1 MSVALSMGCLAP
13 LLLAGCGT
21 SSAGAPVPAERPSS
35 TVDSAQEYSLAR
47 LCDLLSPAETEE
59 MGGSAQGES
68 GNSVSDGHEQCTWAD
83 ETSLII
89 GVQPGV
95 KSNGGKKGPG
105 VTNTPV
111 TVDGLAATQSLET
124 EPIVT
129 CQVLIDMPDGNLL
142 GTSAGALT
150 GGEGKYDPCTL
161 ATRMAN
167 LIVPRVKDK

>member
-1 MSVALSMGCLAP
+1 MG
-13 LLLAGCGT
+13 
-21 SSAGAPVPAERPSS
+21 
-35 TVDSAQEYSLAR
+35 AR
-47 LCDLLSPAETEE
+47 
-59 MGGSAQGES
+59 
-68 GNSVSDGHEQCTWAD
+68 
-83 ETSLII
+83 
-89 GVQPGV
+89 
-95 KSNGGKKGPG
+95 KGPG